1 MAFFQTILDAGY
13 LSAVCG
19 KRSNDMANAS
29 YDVIVI
35 GAGPGGYPA
44 AIRAAQLGLKTLCVE
59 KEYIGGVC
67 LNWGCIPSKALI
79 AAAGTVE
86 KIRHADKMGII
97 VGDVKVD
104 VEKLQA
110 WKEGIVKKLTTGV
123 AGLLKANK
131 ADSVFGDAKVISPT
145 KVEVKKADGSV
156 QTFEAT
162 RGIIVATGATPIQIP
177 GFVPDGKVVITAR
190 EAVSLTKVPATLVLI
205 GGGVI
210 GLELGMVYQKLGS
223 KVIVVE
229 MLDQLLPTED
239 PDLVKVVEKRFT
251 SRGGEV
257 LTKAKAKGCV
267 VQGAKASVTVEHNGK
282 ERVIEADAVLVAVG
296 FRPNSKGLG
305 LEEVGVKLD
314 ERGHIPTNEL
324 IQTNVPAIYAVG
336 DVSGPPYLAH
346 KATKEGE
353 IAAEVLAGHKAA
365 RDWRVMPAA
374 IFTDPEIATVGLKEK
389 EAKAQGKAVKIGKF
403 PFSVS
408 GRAMAV
414 SETEG
419 FIKTIIDAESHE
431 VLGVGIVGPE
441 ASDLISEA
449 ALAIEMCAFA
459 EDVGLTIHPHP
470 TLSEAMME
478 SFKHALGEAVHILNK

>member
-1 MAFFQTILDAGY
+1 
-13 LSAVCG
+13 
-19 KRSNDMANAS
+19 MANTT

-44 AIRAAQLGLKTLCVE
+44 AIRASQLGLKTLCVE
-59 KEYIGGVC
+59 KEYMGGVC

-86 KIRHADKMGII
+86 RIRHADKMGITT
-97 VGDVKVD
+97 GEVKVD
-104 VEKLQA
+104 IAKMQA
-110 WKEGIVKKLTTGV
+110 WKDGIVKKLTGGV
-123 AGLLKANK
+123 GGLIKANK
-131 ADSVFGDAKVISPT
+131 GDTVMGTAKVKSPT
-145 KVEVKKADGSV
+145 AVEVTGADGKVSV
-156 QTFEAT
+156 YEAKK
-162 RGIIVATGATPIQIP
+162 GIIVSTGATPIQIP
-177 GFVPDGKVVITAR
+177 GFDIDGKIVITAR
-190 EAVSLTKVPATLVLI
+190 EAVSLQKVPGTLVLI

-251 SRGGEV
+251 SKGGEV
-257 LTKAKAKGCV
+257 LTKAKAKSCAVKGN
-267 VQGAKASVTVEHNGK
+267 KASVTVEHGGK
-282 ERVIEADAVLVAVG
+282 DRVIEADNVLVAVG
-296 FRPNSKGLG
+296 FKPNSKGLG
-305 LEEVGVKLD
+305 LEEVGVKMD
-314 ERGHIPTNEL
+314 ARGHILTNERL
-324 IQTNVPAIYAVG
+324 QTNIPSIYAIG

-353 IAAEVLAGHKAA
+353 LAAEVIAGHKAA
-365 RDWRVMPAA
+365 RDWRAMPAA
-374 IFTDPEIATVGLKEK
+374 IFTDPEIATAGLREK
-389 EAKAQGKAVKIGKF
+389 EAKEQGREIKIGKF
-403 PFSVS
+403 PFAAS

-419 FIKTIIDAESHE
+419 FIKTIIDAKTNE

-470 TLSEAMME
+470 TLGEGMME
-478 SFKHALGEAVHILNK
+478 SFKHALGEAVHVLNK

>member
-1 MAFFQTILDAGY
+1 
-13 LSAVCG
+13 
-19 KRSNDMANAS
+19 MANAS

-59 KEYIGGVC
+59 KEYLGGVC

-79 AAAGTVE
+79 AAAHTVE
-86 KIRHADKMGII
+86 RIRHADTMGISTGK
-97 VGDVKVD
+97 VSVD

-110 WKEGIVKKLTTGV
+110 WKDGIVKKQTGGV
-123 AGLLKANK
+123 GSLLKSNK
-131 ADSVFGDAKVISPT
+131 VDSVMGTAFIKT
-145 KVEVKKADGSV
+145 KNTVEVTKNEGGKE
-156 QTFEAT
+156 TFEAKK
-162 RGIIVATGATPIQIP
+162 GIIVATGAATIQIP
-177 GFVPDGKVVITAR
+177 GFPVDGKVVITAR
-190 EAVSLTKVPATLVLI
+190 EAVSLKKVPQTLVLI

-239 PDLVKVVEKRFT
+239 PDVVRVVEKRFT
-251 SRGGEV
+251 NMGGEV
-257 LTKAKAKGCV
+257 LTKAKAKSCNVKGDKATV
-267 VQGAKASVTVEHNGK
+267 VVEHNGK
-282 ERVIEADAVLVAVG
+282 ERSIEADNVLVAVG

-314 ERGHIPTNEL
+314 ERGHVLTNEL
-324 IQTNVPAIYAVG
+324 IQTNIPTIYAIG

-353 IAAEVLAGHKAA
+353 IAAEVLAGHKSA

-374 IFTDPEIATVGLKEK
+374 IFTDPEIATAGLREK
-389 EAKAQGKAVKIGKF
+389 DAKAQGREVKIGKF

-408 GRAMAV
+408 GRAQAV
-414 SETEG
+414 SETDG
-419 FIKTIIDAESHE
+419 FVKTIIDAKTKE
-431 VLGVGIVGPE
+431 VLGVSIVGPE
-441 ASDLISEA
+441 ASDLISEG

-459 EDVGLTIHPHP
+459 EDVALTIHPHP
-470 TLSEAMME
+470 TLGESVME
-478 SFKHALGEAVHILNK
+478 SFKHALGEAVHIMNKK

>member
-1 MAFFQTILDAGY
+1 
-13 LSAVCG
+13 
-19 KRSNDMANAS
+19 MANAT
-29 YDVIVI
+29 YDLIVI
-35 GAGPGGYPA
+35 GSGPGGYPA
-44 AIRAAQLGLKTLCVE
+44 AIRASQLGLKTLCVE
-59 KEYIGGVC
+59 KEYMGGVC

-86 KIRHADKMGII
+86 RIRHADKMGITT
-97 VGDVKVD
+97 GEVKVD
-104 VEKLQA
+104 IAKMQA
-110 WKEGIVKKLTTGV
+110 WKDGIVKKLTGGV
-123 AGLLKANK
+123 ASLIKGNKGDTVMGTAKLKSK
-131 ADSVFGDAKVISPT
+131 TS
-145 KVEVKKADGSV
+145 VEVTGADGKV
-156 QTFEAT
+156 TVYEAKK
-162 RGIIVATGATPIQIP
+162 GIIVATGATPIAIP
-177 GFVPDGKVVITAR
+177 GFAVDGKVVITAR
-190 EAVSLTKVPATLVLI
+190 EAVSLQKVPGTLVLI

-251 SRGGEV
+251 TAGGEV
-257 LTKAKAKGCV
+257 LLKAKAKNCV
-267 VQGAKASVTVEHNGK
+267 LKGDKATVTVEHNGK
-282 ERVIEADAVLVAVG
+282 DRAIEADNVLVAVG

-314 ERGHIPTNEL
+314 ERGHVPTNEL
-324 IQTNVPAIYAVG
+324 LQTNVPSIYAVG
-336 DVSGPPYLAH
+336 DVSGAPYLAH

-353 IAAEVLAGHKAA
+353 IAAEVIAGHKAA

-374 IFTDPEIATVGLKEK
+374 IFTDPEIATAGLKEK
-389 EAKAQGKAVKIGKF
+389 EAKAQGREIKIGKF
-403 PFSVS
+403 PFAIS

-419 FIKTIIDAESHE
+419 FIKTIIDAKTHE

-470 TLSEAMME
+470 TLGEGMME
-478 SFKHALGEAVHILNK
+478 SFKHALGEAVHLINK